1 MKFYGN
7 IGKLQ
12 QLQVIMT
19 SINIV
24 QGSKFTF
31 LASVASKF
39 VSDCFQFCLF
49 SIPQLINRLYKGNQ
63 TCTKTE
69 VIILKPICLYRSSP
83 PEPFLTKGQICGGN
97 YTWKIENFSQLLQ
110 GDSDGIKT
118 SLDSPP
124 IYTSLDEYKFFMRI
138 YPKGDDGG
146 DGSHIGLF
154 VGMMKGNCDN
164 RLTWPF
170 CGRISLSMLDQSND
184 AHRSCDDVSGTFMAN
199 RNLAAFQKPSPR
211 GQYTTLYGYEKFV
224 PIDTVRRPQYLKD
237 DAVMINIEI
246 HKHF

>member
-1 MKFYGN
+1 M
-7 IGKLQ
+7 
-12 QLQVIMT
+12 
-19 SINIV
+19 
-24 QGSKFTF
+24 
-31 LASVASKF
+31 
-39 VSDCFQFCLF
+39 
-49 SIPQLINRLYKGNQ
+49 PQLKNRPHKTNQ
-63 TCTKTE
+63 TFTKNE
-69 VIILKPICLYRSSP
+69 IIILKPIFLYRSSP
-83 PEPFLTKGQICGGN
+83 PEPLLTKGQICGGD
-97 YTWKIENFSQLLQ
+97 YTWKIERFSELLL

-124 IYTSLDEYKFFMRI
+124 IYTSLCGYKFFMRI
-138 YPKGDDGG
+138 YPKGVDGG
-146 DGSHIGLF
+146 DGRHIALF
-154 VGMMKGNCDN
+154 VGMMKGDFDN
-164 RLTWPF
+164 RLKWPF

-211 GQYTTLYGYEKFV
+211 GQYTTLYGYEKFA

>member
-19 SINIV
+19 SIDIV

-31 LASVASKF
+31 LASIASKF
-39 VSDCFQFCLF
+39 VSDCFQFVFFL
-49 SIPQLINRLYKGNQ
+49 SHNSKPPSQNQ
-63 TCTKTE
+63 P
-69 VIILKPICLYRSSP
+69 VILKPICLYRSSP
-83 PEPFLTKGQICGGN
+83 AEPLLTKGQICGGN
-97 YTWKIENFSQLLQ
+97 YTWKIENFSQLLE

-124 IYTSLDEYKFFMRI
+124 IYTSLCGYKFFMRI

-146 DGSHIGLF
+146 DGRHIGLF
-154 VGMMKGNCDN
+154 VGMMKGDFDN
-164 RLTWPF
+164 RLKWPF

-184 AHRSCDDVSGTFMAN
+184 AHSLCNDVSGTFMAN
-199 RNLAAFQKPSPR
+199 RNLEAFQKPSAS
-211 GQYTTLYGYEKFV
+211 GQYTTLYGYEKFA
-224 PIDTVRRPQYLKD
+224 PIDTVRCSQYSKD

-246 HKHF
+246 HKNF